1 MKFDLPKD
9 SSSIIKVIGV
19 GGGGS
24 NAVNHMFRQGIKGVD
39 FVVCNTDQQAL
50 DISPVPLKVQL
61 GSSLTEGRGAGSL
74 PEVGMNAAIEN
85 LDDIR
90 EILEKN
96 TKMVF
101 VTAGMG
107 GGTGT
112 GAAPVIAKLAK
123 ELGILTVGI
132 VTVPFVFEGR
142 KRRTQAEEGIDKMRE
157 AVDTLLIINNDKLR
171 EMFGNLT
178 LANAFS
184 QADDVLTTAA
194 KGIAEVISVTGAINV
209 DFNDVNTVMRDS
221 GVAIMG
227 SAAAE
232 GENRA
237 QQAVERALSSP
248 LLNDNQI
255 VGAKY
260 VLLNITYGDQE
271 VLMDEIADITDY
283 IQDEAGSTAD
293 VIWGHGYD
301 ETLGDKLSVTLIA
314 TGFKTNVDTGLP
326 QKEPERRRVNLE
338 EERPT
343 MITAPIQNPIAS
355 PVQNSIKNEEDND
368 SEDAYIVKRE
378 APEVTDEETKEPTS
392 EVESNWSPNAT
403 PESKAEETNDFSA
416 STPEN
421 KVEDETEEPK
431 EEQPVQKTMFTLD
444 LTDNKD
450 ASTDEP
456 AAENNTTEWNFQPP
470 VNETNEEEQP
480 VNKTWLDDES
490 TPEKEVRSFNL
501 ESSAEQPAKSEDGKI
516 RYMLDEEDEK
526 EASKENDWTVSNKSE
541 NETQP
546 SVEDNADLARMR
558 QERIRQTGSKM
569 KSAEGLNELEK
580 EPAYLRRNIRL
591 EDVPHS
597 SETQRSRF
605 TLGENKEGEDGKTGL
620 SGNNSFLHDNV
631 D

>member
-1 MKFDLPKD
+1 MKFDLPKE

-39 FVVCNTDQQAL
+39 FVVCNTDHQAL
-50 DISPVPLKVQL
+50 DISPVPLKIQL
-61 GSSLTEGRGAGSL
+61 GASLTEGRGAGSL

-123 ELGILTVGI
+123 EMGILTVGI

-142 KRRTQAEEGIDKMRE
+142 KRRTQAEEGIERMRE

-178 LANAFS
+178 LGNAFS

-227 SAAAE
+227 SAEAE

-237 QQAVERALSSP
+237 TDAVQKALSSP

-301 ETLGDKLSVTLIA
+301 ETLGDKLCVTLIA
-314 TGFKTNVDTGLP
+314 TGFKTSVDTGLP
-326 QKEPERRRVNLE
+326 QRQPERVKVSLE
-338 EERPT
+338 DERPT
-343 MITAPIQNPIAS
+343 MITAPIQSPISS
-355 PVQNSIKNEEDND
+355 PVQSPVNNDKIENNNEEEMFVVKKQP
-368 SEDAYIVKRE
+368 EDFIEPVQDE
-378 APEVTDEETKEPTS
+378 TPSLFNNEVVEEEENVVEETTFNVEPPVS
-392 EVESNWSPNAT
+392 EEV
-403 PESKAEETNDFSA
+403 PEKRT
-416 STPEN
+416 
-421 KVEDETEEPK
+421 
-431 EEQPVQKTMFTLD
+431 FTLD
-444 LTDNKD
+444 LDEEEEESIE
-450 ASTDEP
+450 AS
-456 AAENNTTEWNFQPP
+456 NSHTTEWNFQPP
-470 VNETNEEEQP
+470 VSNTEEP
-480 VNKTWLDDES
+480 AVNKSWIDDES
-490 TPEKEVRSFNL
+490 EKEYKSFNL
-501 ESSAEQPAKSEDGKI
+501 NESAEQPSKSEDGKI
-516 RYMLDEEDEK
+516 RYMLGDEEEK
-526 EASKENDWTVSNKSE
+526 TSSDSPWNVTNKATAPSSTE
-541 NETQP
+541 QP
-546 SVEDNADLARMR
+546 SKEDNAELAKMRMD
-558 QERIRQTGSKM
+558 RIRQTGSKM
-569 KSAEGLNELEK
+569 KTVEGLNDLEK
-580 EPAYLRRNIRL
+580 EPAYMRRNIRL

-597 SETQRSRF
+597 SETIRSRF
-605 TLGENKEGEDGKTGL
+605 TLGENKDEDGNSSTGL